1 MQEVDGMRTALQGST
16 WLGFYVGL
24 ILFPLGAG
32 AVFRPV
38 GASDSLFINVS
49 VALGYVG
56 FSIMAMELALLSRVK
71 SATAAFGLDALQLV
85 HKRIAYV
92 ALVLVLFHPLVLL
105 PAGYPWQMLLLG
117 PEVPW
122 VIRLGTLAAIGTA
135 LLIVLSIWRKWLRMP
150 YELWQ
155 ITHGILAIVVLA
167 AAAMHILG
175 AGRFSQLLPMRV
187 AVVLYLALLIVL
199 FFYFRI
205 AKPVR
210 SLSRPWRVIEI
221 RPELGRSRTLRLA
234 PDGHSGCSFEGGQ
247 FAWINLARWPFTY
260 PQHPISFSSSGELA
274 SETREVAF
282 TIKAL
287 GDWSGERVAAVQSG
301 DRVWLDGPHGV
312 FTIDRI
318 QGPGYVFI
326 AGGVGITPIHSML
339 ATMAD
344 RGDLRPVI
352 LFFAGQEA
360 DSLTLR
366 EEVLALRARLSLR
379 IVMTLTD
386 PPPAWDGETGRITPQ
401 MLLRYLPEK
410 AYRRWMYIICGP
422 NPMIDAMESAL
433 ETIDVPPEKVHAER
447 FDMV

>member
-1 MQEVDGMRTALQGST
+1 MRTALQGST
-16 WLGFYVGL
+16 WLGFYVVL
-24 ILFPLGAG
+24 ILFPLVAG

-38 GASDSLFINVS
+38 GASDSLFINLS

-56 FSIMAMELALLSRVK
+56 FSMMAMELALLSRVK

-85 HKRIAYV
+85 HKQIAFV
-92 ALVLVLFHPLVLL
+92 ALLLVLIHPLALL
-105 PAGYPWQMLLLG
+105 PAGYPWQMMLPG
-117 PEVPW
+117 PQVPW
-122 VIRLGTLAAIGTA
+122 VVMLGTLAAIGTV

-155 ITHGILAIVVLA
+155 ITHGILAIAVLA
-167 AAAMHILG
+167 AAAIHILG
-175 AGRFSQLLPMRV
+175 AGRYSQLLPMRV
-187 AVVLYLALLIVL
+187 AVVLYLTLLMSL

-205 AKPVR
+205 AKPMQ
-210 SLSRPWRVIEI
+210 SLSRPWRVIEN
-221 RPELGRSRTLRLA
+221 RSELGRSRTLRLA
-234 PDGHSGCSFEGGQ
+234 PDGHSGCGFEGGQ

-260 PQHPISFSSSGELA
+260 SQHPISFSSSGELA
-274 SETREVAF
+274 SETGEVAF
-282 TIKAL
+282 TVKAL
-287 GDWSGERVAAVQSG
+287 GDWSDTRVAAVQPG

-318 QGPGYVFI
+318 QGPGYAFI

-344 RGDLRPVI
+344 RGDLRPVV
-352 LFFAGQEA
+352 LFLAGQDA

-366 EEVLALRARLSLR
+366 EEVLALRTRLNLQV
-379 IVMTLTD
+379 VMTLTD
-386 PPPAWDGETGRITPQ
+386 PPPAWDGETGRITAQ

-422 NPMIDAMESAL
+422 SPMIDAMESAL

>member
-1 MQEVDGMRTALQGST
+1 MRTALQGST
-16 WLGFYVGL
+16 WLGFYVAL

-38 GASDSLFINVS
+38 GASDSLFINLS

-56 FSIMAMELALLSRVK
+56 FSIMAMELALLSRVR
-71 SATAAFGLDALQLV
+71 SATEAFGLDALQLV
-85 HKRIAYV
+85 HKQIAFL
-92 ALVLVLFHPLVLL
+92 ALLLVLIHPLVLL
-105 PAGYPWQMLLLG
+105 PAGYPWQMMLLG

-122 VIRLGTLAAIGTA
+122 AIMLGTLAAIGTV
-135 LLIVLSIWRKWLRMP
+135 LLIALSIWRKWLRMP

-155 ITHGILAIVVLA
+155 ITHGILAIGVLA
-167 AAAMHILG
+167 TAAIHILE
-175 AGRFSQLLPMRV
+175 AGRYSQLLPMRV
-187 AVVLYLALLIVL
+187 AVVLYLALLILL
-199 FFYFRI
+199 FVYFRI
-205 AKPVR
+205 ARPMQ
-210 SLSRPWRVIEI
+210 SLWRPWRVIEN
-221 RPELGRSRTLRLA
+221 RPELGRSRTLRLT
-234 PDGHSGCSFEGGQ
+234 PDGHSGWGFEGGQ
-247 FAWINLARWPFTY
+247 FAWINLGRWPFNY
-260 PQHPISFSSSGELA
+260 AQHPISLSSS
-274 SETREVAF
+274 SEPALETGEVAL
-282 TIKAL
+282 TIKDL
-287 GDWSGERVAAVQSG
+287 GDWSGKRVAAVQSG

-352 LFFAGQEA
+352 LFFAGRDA

-366 EEVLALRARLSLR
+366 EEVLALRTRLNLQV
-379 IVMTLTD
+379 VMTLTD
-386 PPPAWDGETGRITPQ
+386 PPPIWGGETGRVTPQ

-422 NPMIDAMESAL
+422 NPMIDAMEAAL

>member
-1 MQEVDGMRTALQGST
+1 MRTALNGST
-16 WLGFYVGL
+16 WLVFYVAL
-24 ILFPLGAG
+24 ILFPLAAG

-38 GASDSLFINVS
+38 DASDSLFINLS

-56 FSIMAMELALLSRVK
+56 FAIMAMELALLSRVK

-85 HKRIAYV
+85 HKQIAFV
-92 ALVLVLFHPLVLL
+92 ALILVLIHPLMLL
-105 PAGYPWQMLLLG
+105 PAGYPWQMILLARQ
-117 PEVPW
+117 VPW
-122 VIRLGTLAAIGTA
+122 PIMLGTLAVIATV
-135 LLIVLSIWRKWLRMP
+135 LLIALSVWRKRLRIP

-167 AAAMHILG
+167 AAAGHILL
-175 AGRFSQLLPMRV
+175 AGRYSQLLPMRV

-199 FFYFRI
+199 FVYVRI
-205 AKPVR
+205 ARPLR
-210 SLSRPWRVIEI
+210 SLWRPWRVIDN
-221 RPELGRSRTLRLA
+221 RTELGRSRTLRLA
-234 PDGHSGCSFEGGQ
+234 PDGHAGWHFEGGQ
-247 FAWINLARWPFTY
+247 FAWIHVGRWPFTY
-260 PQHPISFSSSGELA
+260 AQHPISFSSSGELS
-274 SETREVAF
+274 SETGEVAF

-287 GDWSGERVAAVQSG
+287 GDWSSKRVPAVQSG

-326 AGGVGITPIHSML
+326 AGGVGITPIYSML

-344 RGDLRPVI
+344 RGDLRPVF
-352 LFFAGQEA
+352 LFFGGKDA

-366 EEVLALRARLSLR
+366 EEVLALRSRMNLEV
-379 IVMTLTD
+379 IMTLTD
-386 PPPAWDGETGRITPQ
+386 PPAVWGGESGRITPR
-401 MLLRYLPEK
+401 MLLSYLPEK

-422 NPMIDAMESAL
+422 NPMIDAMESVLA
-433 ETIDVPPEKVHAER
+433 TIDVPVEQVHAER

>member
-1 MQEVDGMRTALQGST
+1 MRTALQGST
-16 WLGFYVGL
+16 WLGFYIAL

-38 GASDSLFINVS
+38 SASDSLFINLS

-71 SATAAFGLDALQLV
+71 GATAAFGLDALRLV

-92 ALVLVLFHPLVLL
+92 ALVLVLIHPLVLL
-105 PAGYPWQMLLLG
+105 LAGYPWQMLLLG
-117 PEVPW
+117 PQVPW
-122 VIRLGTLAAIGTA
+122 AIMLGTLATIATV
-135 LLIVLSIWRKWLRMP
+135 LLIVLSLGRKWLRMP

-155 ITHGILAIVVLA
+155 ITHGILAIAIIA
-167 AAAMHILG
+167 AAALHILE
-175 AGRFSQLLPMRV
+175 AGRYSQLLPMRV
-187 AVVLYLALLIVL
+187 AVVLYLASLIVL

-205 AKPVR
+205 AKPMR
-210 SLSRPWRVIEI
+210 SLSRPWRVIEN
-221 RPELGRSRTLRLA
+221 RPELGRSQTLRLK
-234 PDGHSGCSFEGGQ
+234 PDGHPGWAFEGGQ

-260 PQHPISFSSSGELA
+260 SRHPISFSSSGELA
-274 SETREVAF
+274 SETGEAAL

-287 GDWSGERVAAVQSG
+287 GDWSSKRVAAVRPG

-352 LFFAGQEA
+352 LFFAGQDA

-366 EEVLALRARLSLR
+366 EEVLALRSRMNLQVVL
-379 IVMTLTD
+379 TLTD
-386 PPPAWDGETGRITPQ
+386 PPPVWGGEIGRITPQ
-401 MLLRYLPEK
+401 MLLRYLPAK

-422 NPMIDAMESAL
+422 NAMIDAMETAL
-433 ETIDVPPEKVHAER
+433 ETIDVPPENVHAER